1 LPAPAAGIFLC
12 SRRKDR
18 SAERAATNP
27 SLNLE
32 SVHPNY
38 FETFEVRLVRGRGFT
53 EADRQGAPDV
63 AIVSEDVAVSTFPG
77 ESPIGKRMRFG
88 GVDLQSPWRTVVG
101 VVKPTRYRELAE
113 PRATL
118 YLPAEQFIVAAYML
132 VLRTSSPLTLVTGL
146 TRERV
151 RAVDP
156 DVQVT

>member
-1 LPAPAAGIFLC
+1 VFTAEGQSAA
-12 SRRKDR
+12 RA
-18 SAERAATNP
+18 SANP

-38 FETFEVRLVRGRGFT
+38 FKTFEVPFIGGRGFT

-63 AIVSEDVAVSTFPG
+63 AIVSEDVAARTWPG
-77 ESPIGKRMRFG
+77 EDPIGKRLKFG

-101 VVKPTRYRELAE
+101 VVRSTRYRELAE

-118 YLPAEQFIVAAYML
+118 YLPAEQFIVAAHML
-132 VLRTSSPLTLVTGL
+132 VLRSTSPLELVAGMA
-146 TRERV
+146 RERV

-156 DVQVT
+156 DVR